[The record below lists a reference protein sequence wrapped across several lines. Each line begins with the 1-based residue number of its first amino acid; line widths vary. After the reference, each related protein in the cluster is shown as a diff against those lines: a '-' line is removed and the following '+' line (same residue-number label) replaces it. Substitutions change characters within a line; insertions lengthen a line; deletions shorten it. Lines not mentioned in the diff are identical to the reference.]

1 MDCCTACQSLASK
14 RIHPAVCLEHTVVA
28 AQIIQAAWLAKHPR
42 CCPICMDA
50 FDKSKGLVDT
60 PCGHKF
66 CLPCYVRVDKPSCP
80 MCRADTPLAEPKLPA
95 GAVLFN
101 RHKAVRSA
109 NRRAEE
115 RAFHRGQMQAQDL
128 HIQALQQAVQNL
140 EAAAAGTSLGKT
152 NSAPICCWI
161 YLIEKTIKNT

>member
-1 MDCCTACQSLASK
+1 MDCCKACQSLAAK

-28 AQIIQAAWLAKHPR
+28 AQVIQTAWLAKHPR

-50 FDKSKGLVDT
+50 LDKSKGCVDT

-66 CLPCYVRVDKPSCP
+66 CLPCYVRLADPSCP

-101 RHKAVRSA
+101 KHKAVRAA
-109 NRRAEE
+109 NRRTAE
-115 RAFHRGQMQAQDL
+115 RHRHRRQMEAHNL
-128 HIQALQQAVQNL
+128 HIHVLQQAVQTL
-140 EAAAAGTSLGKT
+140 EAAAAGATLGKT
-152 NSAPICCWI
+152 NSAPMCC
-161 YLIEKTIKNT
+161 

>member
-1 MDCCTACQSLASK
+1 MDCCKACQSLAAK

-28 AQIIQAAWLAKHPR
+28 AQVIQTAWLAKHPR

-50 FDKSKGLVDT
+50 LDKSKGLVDT

-66 CLPCYVRVDKPSCP
+66 CLPCYVRLDKPSCP

-101 RHKAVRSA
+101 RAKAVRAA
-109 NRRAEE
+109 NRRVTERHAHRRTVTGLIRQLRLEQTLNKTLEEQCGWLSDARAAET
-115 RAFHRGQMQAQDL
+115 
-128 HIQALQQAVQNL
+128 
-140 EAAAAGTSLGKT
+140 AGATLGKT
-152 NSAPICCWI
+152 NSAPMCC
-161 YLIEKTIKNT
+161 

>member
-1 MDCCTACQSLASK
+1 MDCCKACQSLAAK

-28 AQIIQAAWLAKHPR
+28 AQVIQTAWLAKHPR

-50 FDKSKGLVDT
+50 LDKSKGLVDT

-66 CLPCYVRVDKPSCP
+66 CLTCYVRVDKPSCP

-101 RHKAVRSA
+101 RHKAVRAA
-109 NRRAEE
+109 NRRAAE
-115 RAFHRGQMQAQDL
+115 RAYSRGKIHAL
-128 HIQALQQAVQNL
+128 ESHIQVLQQAVQNL
-140 EAAAAGTSLGKT
+140 EAATAGATLGKT
-152 NSAPICCWI
+152 NSAPMCCS
-161 YLIEKTIKNT
+161 L